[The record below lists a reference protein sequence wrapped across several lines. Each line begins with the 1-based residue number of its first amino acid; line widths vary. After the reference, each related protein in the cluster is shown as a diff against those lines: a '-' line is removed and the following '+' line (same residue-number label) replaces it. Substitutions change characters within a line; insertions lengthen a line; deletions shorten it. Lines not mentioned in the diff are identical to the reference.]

1 MINRRSTHRLAVA
14 TISLVVVATGCLPT
28 LTPGS
33 VRDVTEP
40 PSGPAQ
46 IVVGESSVCAVVPQ
60 VGGLTVSSSGTVYF
74 STAVGYSSV
83 VDDHTRVYK
92 IASGNLAV
100 SLVAGNG
107 VSGFAG
113 DGGAAKAAEL
123 RRPTGLWIDST
134 GLFIADT
141 GDNRVRKV
149 NGASGVIT
157 TVAGNG
163 HTGRSSNVVA
173 TKALLEAPTAVRTNG
188 SGGLE
193 IGNRF
198 GGAYVNLTTRALTA
212 TSTHGPIFAV
222 DPSNNTYSVAASV
235 AHPATDLA
243 PVVRYANHTTTPVPY
258 LGTTTPAGSSVDG
271 APAVSA
277 WLPDSITSLATN
289 PAGDLYYSGGGGS
302 FDPVDSAIR
311 YVDPATKTLHT
322 VSGFDGWAIN
332 QETLVTVAP
341 NGDLYATA
349 DRDTEILRRDHTTGT
364 VTLIAGGADDTAHCG
379 GRAIRWYPPS
389 PVASLAHDTAGDVF
403 LATAEVATLSAGYR
417 TPQLWEIGPD
427 GSITAIEDNG
437 GPVGVTGDE
446 GPVSAA
452 TFSSIEQL
460 AVDPAGD
467 LFIADGPTVR
477 RVDHLSHQIDT
488 IAGTGAEGDTG
499 DGGPATAAELRNV
512 RGLTADATGN
522 VYIGEATSDVATGKV
537 ARLRRVD
544 HATGIITTVAGGP
557 TASVTPTAAGVAADT
572 AAIELNQLTADSSGS
587 VYFGDGTAAYR
598 YNPPTPA
605 HPTGTVTLLAGTP
618 DPSGG
623 GSLAVEPDAAG
634 DVFLTDNRS
643 ITRLD
648 HGTLAPHTIYVFDP
662 TPLEAFPGGY
672 PHPYGMLVTT
682 SVVGNN
688 VDFGYH
694 LQAGTG
700 LDLGSGVRQVVDA
713 THAPDNPTPR

>member
-1 MINRRSTHRLAVA
+1 MINRRSTHRLAVG

-28 LTPGS
+28 LSPGS

-40 PSGPAQ
+40 QSGPAQ
-46 IVVGESSVCAVVPQ
+46 IVVGESSVCAAVPQ

-83 VDDHTRVYK
+83 VDDRTRVYK
-92 IASGNLAV
+92 VASGNLAV

-113 DGGAAKAAEL
+113 DGAAKAAEF

-198 GGAYVNLTTRALTA
+198 GGAYVNLTDASTDGHIDPRPDLRGGPVEQHLLGCRVGHPPRHRPRTGRALRQPHHD
-212 TSTHGPIFAV
+212 SGAV
-222 DPSNNTYSVAASV
+222 PRHHHARRQLRRQSACGVGVAAGLDHV
-235 AHPATDLA
+235 ARDQPRRG
-243 PVVRYANHTTTPVPY
+243 PVLLRWRRVLRPGGLRNPLRRPRYEDAAHGQRVRR
-258 LGTTTPAGSSVDG
+258 LGDQP
-271 APAVSA
+271 
-277 WLPDSITSLATN
+277 
-289 PAGDLYYSGGGGS
+289 GDLGNGRTERRSVRHRR
-302 FDPVDSAIR
+302 PR
-311 YVDPATKTLHT
+311 HRDPAPRPHHRHR
-322 VSGFDGWAIN
+322 D
-332 QETLVTVAP
+332 
-341 NGDLYATA
+341 A
-349 DRDTEILRRDHTTGT
+349 DRRRAPTTGT
-364 VTLIAGGADDTAHCG
+364 LQWQGDPGG
-379 GRAIRWYPPS
+379 YPPS

-427 GSITAIEDNG
+427 GSITAIQDNG
-437 GPVGVTGDE
+437 GPVAGDKRRR
-446 GPVSAA
+446 GTRVGRDV
-452 TFSSIEQL
+452 SSIEQL

-488 IAGTGAEGDTG
+488 IAGNGSEGNTG

-522 VYIGEATSDVATGKV
+522 VYIGEATSHVATGNAGPPA
-537 ARLRRVD
+537 AR
-544 HATGIITTVAGGP
+544 
-557 TASVTPTAAGVAADT
+557 
-572 AAIELNQLTADSSGS
+572 
-587 VYFGDGTAAYR
+587 
-598 YNPPTPA
+598 
-605 HPTGTVTLLAGTP
+605 
-618 DPSGG
+618 
-623 GSLAVEPDAAG
+623 
-634 DVFLTDNRS
+634 
-643 ITRLD
+643 
-648 HGTLAPHTIYVFDP
+648 
-662 TPLEAFPGGY
+662 
-672 PHPYGMLVTT
+672 
-682 SVVGNN
+682 
-688 VDFGYH
+688 
-694 LQAGTG
+694 
-700 LDLGSGVRQVVDA
+700 
-713 THAPDNPTPR
+713 

>member
-1 MINRRSTHRLAVA
+1 M
-14 TISLVVVATGCLPT
+14 
-28 LTPGS
+28 
-33 VRDVTEP
+33 
-40 PSGPAQ
+40 
-46 IVVGESSVCAVVPQ
+46 
-60 VGGLTVSSSGTVYF
+60 
-74 STAVGYSSV
+74 
-83 VDDHTRVYK
+83 
-92 IASGNLAV
+92 
-100 SLVAGNG
+100 
-107 VSGFAG
+107 
-113 DGGAAKAAEL
+113 
-123 RRPTGLWIDST
+123 
-134 GLFIADT
+134 
-141 GDNRVRKV
+141 
-149 NGASGVIT
+149 
-157 TVAGNG
+157 
-163 HTGRSSNVVA
+163 
-173 TKALLEAPTAVRTNG
+173 
-188 SGGLE
+188 
-193 IGNRF
+193 
-198 GGAYVNLTTRALTA
+198 
-212 TSTHGPIFAV
+212 
-222 DPSNNTYSVAASV
+222 
-235 AHPATDLA
+235 
-243 PVVRYANHTTTPVPY
+243 
-258 LGTTTPAGSSVDG
+258 
-271 APAVSA
+271 
-277 WLPDSITSLATN
+277 
-289 PAGDLYYSGGGGS
+289 
-302 FDPVDSAIR
+302 
-311 YVDPATKTLHT
+311 
-322 VSGFDGWAIN
+322 
-332 QETLVTVAP
+332 
-341 NGDLYATA
+341 
-349 DRDTEILRRDHTTGT
+349 
-364 VTLIAGGADDTAHCG
+364 
-379 GRAIRWYPPS
+379 
-389 PVASLAHDTAGDVF
+389 
-403 LATAEVATLSAGYR
+403 
-417 TPQLWEIGPD
+417 
-427 GSITAIEDNG
+427 
-437 GPVGVTGDE
+437 
-446 GPVSAA
+446 SAA

-605 HPTGTVTLLAGTP
+605 YPTGTVTLLAGTP